1 MRLLDRFG
9 GDAAAL
15 EGNALRAAIEASE
28 GRIVMAEVVSVAA
41 PLLAG
46 TSNPEIVCAFG
57 ADLVCLNMV
66 DPFAEGPLVLGLEA
80 VDPRPRGFGGLA
92 RFLGRP
98 VGLNLEPDIDSV
110 PPAYRATDQTVAAAR
125 RGGARFV
132 MITANPGRG
141 ASFEH
146 LAAAVL
152 TARSTAPDLL
162 CFAGKMHGAGTE
174 EPINARAAGSL
185 IASDANG
192 VLVPLPGT
200 VPGVTEDD
208 ARALVS
214 RARDSG
220 KLAVGTIGTSQEGAD
235 SATLRSLALTA
246 KRIGVDVHHFGDAGY
261 SGLGDPEGLYAYS
274 IAMRGKRH
282 TWNRMARSV
291 RASWRE
297 GRTGEL

>member
-15 EGNALRAAIEASE
+15 QGEALLAAIAASE
-28 GRIVMAEVVSVAA
+28 GRTVMAEVVSVAA

-57 ADLVCLNMV
+57 ADLVCLNLV
-66 DPFAEGPLVLGLEA
+66 DPFAEGPLVPGLEA
-80 VDPRPRGFGGLA
+80 VDPPPSGFGGLA

-110 PPAYRATDQTVAAAR
+110 PLAYRATEQTVAAAR
-125 RGGARFV
+125 DGGARFV
-132 MITANPGRG
+132 VITANPGRG
-141 ASFEH
+141 ATFEH
-146 LAAAVL
+146 LAEAVL
-152 TARSTAPDLL
+152 TVRSTAPNLL
-162 CFAGKMHGAGTE
+162 CFAGKMHGAGTKE
-174 EPINARAAGSL
+174 AINAGAAESL
-185 IASDANG
+185 ITSDANG

-208 ARALVS
+208 ARALVN
-214 RARDSG
+214 RAHDSG

-235 SATLRSLALTA
+235 GATLSSLALTA

-291 RASWRE
+291 RASWQE